1 MVSAPLPPSEK
12 LILIL
17 MDVSVAYKDQ
27 VVAHDINFT
36 IEDGHISCLLG
47 PSGCG
52 KSTLL
57 RAIAGLNSICTGQI
71 AVAGSNG
78 DMQNISLPAYT
89 LSPEKRQIGMVFQDA
104 ALFPHLTIAEN
115 IAFGISRWPLHQ
127 QRSRIKE
134 LLSLMGIEA
143 LMNRYPH
150 SLSGGQQQRVALAR
164 AIAPKPKLLL
174 LDEPFTGLD
183 VSLKE
188 VLIRE
193 IRSILQREQVS
204 ALLVTH
210 DQMEAFAMT
219 DKVAVMDDGRIVQHD
234 TAYHI
239 YHQPNTRFVANFVG
253 EGDFLSGIVID
264 EQSVQSALGV
274 LHSSKPHNFAVNQ
287 SVDILVR
294 PDDLLH
300 DDESSFTSVIV
311 SKRFRG
317 SHFLYRIE
325 LPSKQRLFC
334 LASSHHNH
342 AIGENIGI
350 TLDLD
355 HLVMFA
361 K

>member
-1 MVSAPLPPSEK
+1 MTSLSSTSAL
-12 LILIL
+12 LTLA
-17 MDVSVAYKDQ
+17 DVSVAYKNHE
-27 VVAHDINFT
+27 VVHNVSFDVA
-36 IEDGHISCLLG
+36 DGHISCLLG

-57 RAIAGLNSICTGQI
+57 RAIAGLHSVC
-71 AVAGSNG
+71 NG
-78 DMQNISLPAYT
+78 KITMAELNNASKVLSSPENT
-89 LSPEKRQIGMVFQDA
+89 LSPEKRQIGMVFQDI

-115 IAFGISRWPLHQ
+115 IAFGISRWTSNQ
-127 QRSRIKE
+127 QHLRVDS
-134 LLSLMGIEA
+134 LLKMMSIDKMA
-143 LMNRYPH
+143 DRYPH

-183 VSLKE
+183 ISLKE

-193 IRSILQREQVS
+193 IRNILQREQIS

-210 DQMEAFAMT
+210 DQMEAFAIA
-219 DKVAVMDDGRIVQHD
+219 DKVAVMNDGHIVQHD
-234 TAYHI
+234 AAYHI
-239 YHQPNTRFVANFVG
+239 YHQPKTRFVADFVG
-253 EGDFLSGIVID
+253 EGDFLSGIVLD
-264 EQSVQSALGV
+264 NQSVQSALGI
-274 LHSSKPHNFAVNQ
+274 LRSSAPHNFAINQ

-300 DDESSFTSVIV
+300 DDDSSFTAVIV

-317 SHFLYRIE
+317 SHFLYRVA
-325 LPSKQRLFC
+325 LPSKQHLFC

-342 AIGENIGI
+342 AIGEPIGI

-361 K
+361 A

>member
-1 MVSAPLPPSEK
+1 MLSSPDQLT
-12 LILIL
+12 LT
-17 MDVSVAYKDQ
+17 DVSVAYKNQ
-27 VVAHDINFT
+27 VVVHNVNFN

-57 RAIAGLNSICTGQI
+57 RAIAGLNPVSSGRI
-71 AVAGSNG
+71 ATKLSDGTTR
-78 DMQNISLPAYT
+78 DISLPNYT
-89 LSPEKRQIGMVFQDA
+89 LSPEKRRIGMVFQDA
-104 ALFPHLTIAEN
+104 SLFPHLTIAEN
-115 IAFGISRWPLHQ
+115 IAFGISRWNPEQ
-127 QRSRIKE
+127 QKSRIKH
-134 LLSLMGIEA
+134 LLALMGIEA
-143 LMNRYPH
+143 MADRYPH
-150 SLSGGQQQRVALAR
+150 LLSGGQQQRVALAR
-164 AIAPKPKLLL
+164 AIAPKPNLLL

-188 VLIRE
+188 VLITE
-193 IRSILQREQVS
+193 IRNILQREQVS

-210 DQMEAFAMT
+210 DQMEAFAMA
-219 DKVAVMDDGRIVQHD
+219 DKVAVMDDGQIVQHS

-239 YHQPNTRFVANFVG
+239 YHQPSTRFVANFVG
-253 EGDFLSGIVID
+253 EGDFLSGIVVD
-264 EQSVQSALGV
+264 ERRVRSALGI
-274 LHSSKPHNFAVNQ
+274 LHAPQPHNFAINQ

-300 DDESSFTSVIV
+300 DDGGNFTGVIV

-317 SHFLYRIE
+317 SHFFYRIE

-342 AIGENIGI
+342 AIGQSIGI
-350 TLDLD
+350 ALDLD

-361 K
+361 T

>member
-1 MVSAPLPPSEK
+1 MTTSSPTSSEQ
-12 LILIL
+12 LSLN
-17 MDVSVAYKDQ
+17 DVSVAYKDQ
-27 VVAHDINFT
+27 VVVHNVNLT
-36 IEDGHISCLLG
+36 VQDGHISCLLG

-57 RAIAGLNSICTGQI
+57 RAIAGLNTVRGGQI
-71 AVAGSNG
+71 TMAMSNG
-78 DMQNISLPAYT
+78 KMQEISSPRHT

-115 IAFGISRWPLHQ
+115 IAFGISHWPVNERYL
-127 QRSRIKE
+127 RVDS
-134 LLSLMGIEA
+134 LLALMGVDNMA
-143 LMNRYPH
+143 DRYPH

-164 AIAPKPKLLL
+164 AIAPRPKFLL

-183 VSLKE
+183 IALKE

-193 IRSILQREQVS
+193 IRTILQQEQIS

-210 DQMEAFAMT
+210 DQMEAFAIA
-219 DKVAVMDDGRIVQHD
+219 DKVAVMDDGRILQHD

-239 YHQPNTRFVANFVG
+239 YHQPNSRFVANFVG
-253 EGDFLSGIVID
+253 EGDFLSGIVLN
-264 EQSVQSALGV
+264 EHSVQSALGV
-274 LHSSKPHNFAVNQ
+274 LHSSAPHKFAINQ
-287 SVDILVR
+287 EVDILVR

-300 DDESSFTSVIV
+300 NDESSFTGVIV

-317 SHFLYRIE
+317 SHFLYRVE
-325 LPSKQRLFC
+325 LPSKQHLFC

-355 HLVMFA
+355 HLVMFSS
-361 K
+361 

>member
-1 MVSAPLPPSEK
+1 MVSAPVSPSEK
-12 LILIL
+12 LILML
-17 MDVSVAYKDQ
+17 ADVSVAYKNQ
-27 VVAHDINFT
+27 AVVHNINFT

-71 AVAGSNG
+71 AVAMSSGN
-78 DMQNISLPAYT
+78 MQNISLPSYT

-115 IAFGISRWPLHQ
+115 IAFGISRWPLNQ
-127 QRSRIKE
+127 QRNRIKE
-134 LLSLMGIEA
+134 LLCLMGIEGLA
-143 LMNRYPH
+143 NRYPH

-174 LDEPFTGLD
+174 LDEPLTGLD

-193 IRSILQREQVS
+193 IRSILRREQVS

-210 DQMEAFAMT
+210 DQMEAFAMA
-219 DKVAVMDDGRIVQHD
+219 DKVAVMDDGRLVQHD

-239 YHQPNTRFVANFVG
+239 YHRPNTRFVANFVG
-253 EGDFLSGIVID
+253 EGDFLSGIIID
-264 EQSVQSALGV
+264 EQSVQSALGT
-274 LHSSKPHNFAVNQ
+274 LYSSKPHNFAVNQ

-300 DDESSFTSVIV
+300 DDESSFTGVIV

-334 LASSHHNH
+334 FASSHHNH

-361 K
+361 T